1 MKISPLLVPSADHS
15 EVFEME
21 GEFQVKGRKRD
32 INFYSFSLLLSL
44 AFSLSSIFKWLDF
57 FPPINC
63 CLLIMFVSSQCAF
76 GVAVPDWPKSE
87 GDVSVRGEE
96 DWPVGGADGP
106 RRGSQ
111 DGVAE
116 RRALQ

>member
-1 MKISPLLVPSADHS
+1 
-15 EVFEME
+15 
-21 GEFQVKGRKRD
+21 
-32 INFYSFSLLLSL
+32 
-44 AFSLSSIFKWLDF
+44 
-57 FPPINC
+57 
-63 CLLIMFVSSQCAF
+63 MFVSSQCAF

-106 RRGSQ
+106 GRGSQ

>member
-1 MKISPLLVPSADHS
+1 
-15 EVFEME
+15 
-21 GEFQVKGRKRD
+21 
-32 INFYSFSLLLSL
+32 
-44 AFSLSSIFKWLDF
+44 
-57 FPPINC
+57 
-63 CLLIMFVSSQCAF
+63 MFVSSQCAF

-106 RRGSQ
+106 GGGSQ

>member
-1 MKISPLLVPSADHS
+1 
-15 EVFEME
+15 
-21 GEFQVKGRKRD
+21 
-32 INFYSFSLLLSL
+32 
-44 AFSLSSIFKWLDF
+44 
-57 FPPINC
+57 
-63 CLLIMFVSSQCAF
+63 MFVSSQCAF

-87 GDVSVRGEE
+87 GDVSVRREE

-106 RRGSQ
+106 GSGSQ